1 MSAHLIPK
9 ELSDSVRLDHT
20 TRDLTIYL
28 ATDGSDTSGDGSLSA
43 PYATWGM
50 ALAQVPRC
58 IEHRVRVKAAAGT
71 YTGFPKHLRHQI
83 GPDGILSMEGMDAPT
98 TVAGPFTLTG
108 VDGVGI
114 DAGLDL
120 TVLGA
125 GWATD
130 QFYGKFIRFTSG
142 AAQNAVM
149 PIGYVAGDV
158 ISVAQSYPVPVTG
171 DTFIVVEPSTKIVC
185 GDAPVFSLRGDGI
198 SGRRYATWVMANL
211 DFEADLSGYAPG
223 YTINEDI
230 EAIWGLVKFVGLDP
244 WTLFSQKSG
253 AVNLSIP
260 RSEFLASP
268 VIEDISLIVMDWGT
282 FWSGVGSVQMTAGP
296 VPPVVATGW
305 YEIVGSDVTERGVGI
320 YDLACRSGVYISGTC
335 NGELMHLFCAF
346 LDVDHH
352 ATGVIFNSRVKAAGF
367 GKHAIRVDDGSHAS
381 IGNVYI
387 DSSSKSGLIVEDGS
401 LVELSDFGGAT
412 ANIVDYGI
420 LMTRL
425 ARAICDGTVNLEGLK
440 GKVRFNQTD
449 TTVDYPEAKSA
460 ATDGQGSF
468 ISK

>member
-1 MSAHLIPK
+1 METQLYSNDLREGA
-9 ELSDSVRLDHT
+9 RLR
-20 TRDLTIYL
+20 TRHPMVIYL
-28 ATDGSDTSGDGSLSA
+28 DTAGSDDGDGSA
-43 PYATWGM
+43 EHPYATWTK
-50 ALAQVPRC
+50 AFEQIPLC
-58 IEHRVRVKAAAGT
+58 IEHRVSIKAKAGT

-83 GPDGILSMEGMDAPT
+83 GPGGILSLEGMDAPT

-108 VDGVGI
+108 VTAVGI

-125 GWATD
+125 GWAAD
-130 QFYGKFIRFTSG
+130 QFYGQFIRFTSG
-142 AAQNAVM
+142 AAQNLVM
-149 PIGYVAGDV
+149 PIGYSAGDV
-158 ISVAQSYPVPVTG
+158 ISVARHFPLPAVG
-171 DTFIVVEPSTKIVC
+171 DTFIVVEPSTKIIC
-185 GDAPVFSLRGDGI
+185 EEAPVFSLRGDGVA
-198 SGRRYATWVMANL
+198 GRRYATWVMANL
-211 DFEADLSGYAPG
+211 EFETNLTGYVPG
-223 YTINEDI
+223 YTVNEDI
-230 EAIWGLVKFVGLDP
+230 EGIWGMVKFVGLDP

-282 FWSGVGSVQMTAGP
+282 AWSGVGSVQMTAGP

-320 YDLACRSGVYISGTC
+320 YDLACRSGVYITGTC
-335 NGELMHLFCAF
+335 NGELTHLFCAF
-346 LDVDHH
+346 IDVDHH
-352 ATGVIFNSRVKAAGF
+352 AKGGIFNSRVKAAGF

-381 IGNVYI
+381 IANVYI
-387 DSSSKSGLIVEDGS
+387 DSSSKSGVIVEDGS
-401 LVELSDFGGAT
+401 FVELSDFGGAT

-425 ARAICDGTVNLEGLK
+425 ARVICDGTVDLEGLK

-449 TTVDYPEAKSA
+449 TTVDYPVAKSA
-460 ATDGQGSF
+460 ETDGQGSF

>member
-1 MSAHLIPK
+1 MRTQLYPNDLREGAML
-9 ELSDSVRLDHT
+9 R
-20 TRDLTIYL
+20 TRSPMVIYL
-28 ATDGSDTSGDGSLSA
+28 DIAGSDDGDGSA
-43 PYATWGM
+43 EHPYATWTK
-50 ALAQVPRC
+50 AFEQIPLC
-58 IEHRVRVKAAAGT
+58 IEHRVSIKAKAGT

-98 TVAGPFTLTG
+98 TIAGPFTLTG

-125 GWATD
+125 GWAAD

-142 AAQNAVM
+142 AAQNFVM
-149 PIGYVAGDV
+149 PIGYVEGDV
-158 ISVAQSYPVPVTG
+158 ISVAKYYPLPVIG

-185 GDAPVFSLRGDGI
+185 DDAPVFSIRGDGS

-211 DFEADLSGYAPG
+211 DFEADLTGYAPG
-223 YTINEDI
+223 YAINEDA
-230 EAIWGLVKFVGLDP
+230 EATWGLVRFVGLDP
-244 WTLFSQKSG
+244 WTVFSQKSG
-253 AVNLSIP
+253 TVNLSAP
-260 RSEFLASP
+260 KRQFLVPSI
-268 VIEDISLIVMDWGT
+268 VEDLSLIAIDWGT
-282 FWSGVGSVQMTAGP
+282 AWGAYGSVQMTAGP
-296 VPPVVATGW
+296 VPPVAAAGW

-320 YDLACRSGVYISGTC
+320 DDLVCRAGVYIDATS
-335 NGELMHLFCAF
+335 NGELTRLFCGF
-346 LDVDHH
+346 IDVDHR
-352 ATGVIFNSRVKAAGF
+352 GVGRIYNARVKAAGF
-367 GKHAIRVDDGSHAS
+367 GKHAIRVDDGSVAS

-401 LVELSDFGGAT
+401 FVELSDLGGAT
-412 ANIVDYGI
+412 ASIVDYGI

-425 ARAICDGTVNLEGLK
+425 ARAICDGTVDLEGLK

-449 TTVDYPEAKSA
+449 TTVNYPVAKSA
-460 ATDGQGSF
+460 ETDGQGSF